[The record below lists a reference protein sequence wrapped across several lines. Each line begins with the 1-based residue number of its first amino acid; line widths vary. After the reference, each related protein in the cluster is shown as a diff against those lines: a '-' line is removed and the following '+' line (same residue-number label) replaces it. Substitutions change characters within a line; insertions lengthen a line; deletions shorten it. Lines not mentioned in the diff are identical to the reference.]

1 MPSAELTQ
9 TLRASLQEER
19 GQLQAQLAELDDDGD
34 LSYDENFAD
43 SAQVAGQQGANRA
56 LAGQLKENL
65 AEVERALAKMEDGTY
80 GQCEACGRD
89 IAEPRL
95 EAMPATRFCI
105 DHAGR

>member
-9 TLRASLQEER
+9 TLRASLEEER
-19 GQLQAQLAELDDDGD
+19 TQLQSQLAELDDDGD

-56 LAGQLKENL
+56 LAGQLSENL
-65 AEVERALAKMEDGTY
+65 AEVERALAKMDDGTY
-80 GQCEACGRD
+80 GRCEACGKE
-89 IAEPRL
+89 IAEARL
-95 EAMPATRFCI
+95 EAMPATRYCI